1 MSKRSPFAERV
12 LLIAK
17 LVGWF
22 IWFSV
27 GLFFIVAGVGAGVGS
42 VVPGSNALM
51 GVLTMFGGAMLL
63 VFSELGKTMIGK
75 MRVIVE
81 DLQRAFKKAAD
92 SVEDKQK
99 DTK

>member
-1 MSKRSPFAERV
+1 MKEQIK
-12 LLIAK
+12 LILK

-22 IWFSV
+22 MWFSL
-27 GLFFIVAGVGAGVGS
+27 GLFFIVVGVGAGVGS
-42 VVPGSNALM
+42 VVPGSNAVM

-75 MRVIVE
+75 MRIILD

-92 SVEDKQK
+92 SVEDQAK
-99 DTK
+99 DKK